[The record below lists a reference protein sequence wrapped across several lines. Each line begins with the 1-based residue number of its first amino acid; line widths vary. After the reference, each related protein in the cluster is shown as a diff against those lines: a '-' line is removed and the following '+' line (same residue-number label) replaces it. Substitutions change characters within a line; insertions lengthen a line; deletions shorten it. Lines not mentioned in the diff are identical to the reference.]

1 MLNLILILDLYKCTT
16 KKSEVKTAKQIV
28 RIAFF
33 KAIYIN
39 FFLKQCTRLQ
49 SLLKHSKE
57 LHHEK

>member
-1 MLNLILILDLYKCTT
+1 MLNLILILDLDKCTK
-16 KKSEVKTAKQIV
+16 KKSEVKIAKKII

-33 KAIYIN
+33 RAIYIN
-39 FFLKQCTRLQ
+39 FFLKKYTRLQ